1 MLTRNQFNVLSSIA
15 ASGLQPQRS
24 IAASAGISLGSVNS
38 ALRELKGLG
47 MLDVD
52 GALTDDGKE
61 ALEPYRVENA
71 IIMAAGM
78 PSQSAPLL
86 CDIPMGLLRVRGEVL
101 IERQVRQLHEA
112 GIMDVIV
119 VVGYMKE
126 RFFYLEDELGVEI
139 RVSEDYAVRNNNST
153 LHLVRERLG
162 NTYICSSDNYF
173 TENVFEPYVYKAYY
187 PAVFFEGPTDEY
199 LLTVGTGKRITQV
212 SAGGRD
218 GYGMLGHAYFD
229 RAFSRA
235 FVDVLER
242 EYGRLST
249 AGKLWEDL
257 YAEHADELE
266 MVMRTYEPG
275 VIYEFDSLDEL
286 GDFDPRFIENVDAS
300 ILDNICATLDV
311 GPDDVT
317 DIHPIKQGLTNLSFS
332 FRCNGGRYVYRHPV
346 RRREA
351 SINRESEAF
360 SQRVARDLGLDETF
374 IFEDPMRGWKIARYL
389 DGCTYLDYHDSAQVS
404 RALSMLRTLHR
415 SGVESRWL
423 FSMHETTKRFIA
435 ALEDSRR
442 TSFKGFD
449 ELAALMDG
457 LADRVEGDGV
467 KPCLCHND
475 CYAMNILVSDG
486 AMSLVDWEY
495 SGMSDYASDLGAF
508 ICCSDYTYDRAL
520 EVLEVYFERRPSPG
534 ELAHCLAYIALA
546 SFCWFVWA
554 LVKDAQGAS
563 VGVSLYRWY
572 RSAKLYGRKAVEAY
586 EALEGIS
593 KGEA

>member
-15 ASGLQPQRS
+15 VGGPRPQRA
-24 IAASAGISLGSVNS
+24 IAADAGISLGSVNS
-38 ALRELKGLG
+38 AFRELKDAG
-47 MLDVD
+47 MLNAR
-52 GALTDDGKE
+52 GALTADGEK
-61 ALEPYRVENA
+61 ALDPYRVENA
-71 IIMAAGM
+71 VVMAAGM

-101 IERQVRQLHEA
+101 IERQIRQLHEA
-112 GIMDVIV
+112 GIVDVIV

-153 LHLVRERLG
+153 LHLVRESLG
-162 NTYICSSDNYF
+162 NTYICSADDYF

-199 LLTVGTGKRITQV
+199 LLTVGTGKRITRV
-212 SAGGRD
+212 SAGGQG

-235 FVDVLER
+235 FVDILER
-242 EYGRLST
+242 EYGRLGT

-257 YAEHADELE
+257 YAEHAGELD
-266 MVMRTYEPG
+266 MVMRPYEAG

-300 ILDNICATLDV
+300 ILGNICRTLDAK
-311 GPDDVT
+311 PEEVT
-317 DIHPIKQGLTNLSFS
+317 DIHPINQGLTNLSFS

-346 RRREA
+346 RRRET

-360 SQRVARDLGLDETF
+360 SQGVARDLGLDGSY
-374 IFEDPMRGWKIARYL
+374 IYEDPELGWKIARYL
-389 DGCTYLDYHDSAQVS
+389 DDCAYLDYHDRQQVS
-404 RALSMLRTLHR
+404 QALSMLRTLHR
-415 SGVESRWL
+415 SDATSRWR
-423 FSMHETTKRFIA
+423 FDVHETTKQLIA
-435 ALEDSRR
+435 ALEDERR

-449 ELAALMDG
+449 ELVGLMDD
-457 LADRVEGDGV
+457 LACRTGADGV
-467 KPCLCHND
+467 SPCLCHND

-486 AMSLVDWEY
+486 TMHLVDWEY

-508 ICCSDYTYDRAL
+508 ICCSDYTYDQAL

-546 SFCWFVWA
+546 SCCWFVWA
-554 LVKDAQGAS
+554 LAKEARGAS
-563 VGVSLYRWY
+563 VGESLYRWY
-572 RSAKLYGRKAVEAY
+572 RSAKLYGRKAIEAY
-586 EALEGIS
+586 ETLEGIA